1 MKRVNTK
8 QTPVLKAM
16 IRKHK
21 AWTKQDNSSSVKI
34 GNKVTIDVKSG
45 YYVARNLEE
54 GC

>member
-21 AWTKQDNSSSVKI
+21 AWTREGSLSPIKI
-34 GNKVTIDVKSG
+34 GNKIKIDVKSG